1 LVFQNQQ
8 LKRGATER
16 REATVG
22 RRSTSRLLNFLTF
35 QLLDW
40 TSMSEKYFNRHEAE
54 ELLPAIEHYLE
65 EARKQKQALDD
76 ITAEISNAALRI
88 MMLGGSL
95 PPFAE
100 LNHKKAQRD
109 KVAEQLAQ
117 TVDEIQQTGCVVKDL
132 DTGLVD
138 FPSLRGGEKVYL
150 CWKLGE
156 ARIGF
161 WHGLEEGFA
170 GRKPLDDV
178 QPEDEPPQRRR
189 VQ

>member
-1 LVFQNQQ
+1 M
-8 LKRGATER
+8 A
-16 REATVG
+16 
-22 RRSTSRLLNFLTF
+22 
-35 QLLDW
+35 
-40 TSMSEKYFNRHEAE
+40 EKFFNRHQAE
-54 ELLPAIEHYLE
+54 ELLPAIGHYLE
-65 EARKQKQALDD
+65 EARKQKQALDSISAD
-76 ITAEISNAALRI
+76 ISNAALRV

-100 LNHKKAQRD
+100 LNRKKSQRE
-109 KVAEQLAQ
+109 KLAEQLAQ
-117 TVDEIQQTGCVVKDL
+117 TVEEIQQTGCVVKDL

-156 ARIGF
+156 ARIEY

-170 GRKPLDDV
+170 GRKPLDDA
-178 QPEDEPPQRRR
+178 QAGEEPPPPSR

>member
-1 LVFQNQQ
+1 M
-8 LKRGATER
+8 A
-16 REATVG
+16 
-22 RRSTSRLLNFLTF
+22 
-35 QLLDW
+35 
-40 TSMSEKYFNRHEAE
+40 EKYFDRREAE
-54 ELLPAIEHYLE
+54 ELLPTLEPFLE
-65 EARKQKQALDD
+65 EARKQKRALDG

-100 LNHKKAQRD
+100 LNRKKNQRE
-109 KVAEQLAQ
+109 KVAEQLSH
-117 TVDEIQQTGCVVKDL
+117 TVDEIQQTGCLVKDL

-156 ARIGF
+156 ERIGY

-170 GRKPLDDV
+170 GRKPLDDAR
-178 QPEDEPPQRRR
+178 PEEEPPKPSR

>member
-1 LVFQNQQ
+1 M
-8 LKRGATER
+8 A
-16 REATVG
+16 
-22 RRSTSRLLNFLTF
+22 
-35 QLLDW
+35 
-40 TSMSEKYFNRHEAE
+40 EKYFDRHQAE
-54 ELLPAIEHYLE
+54 ELLPEIGQILE
-65 EARKQKQALDD
+65 EARKQKRALDS

-100 LNHKKAQRD
+100 LNRKKTQRE
-109 KVAEQLAQ
+109 KVAEQLTR
-117 TVDEIQQTGCVVKDL
+117 TVDEIQQTGCLVKDL

-156 ARIGF
+156 ARIGY
-161 WHGLEEGFA
+161 WHGIEEGFA
-170 GRKPLDDV
+170 GRKPLDDI
-178 QPEDEPPQRRR
+178 QPEEEPPKSSR

>member
-1 LVFQNQQ
+1 M
-8 LKRGATER
+8 A
-16 REATVG
+16 
-22 RRSTSRLLNFLTF
+22 
-35 QLLDW
+35 
-40 TSMSEKYFNRHEAE
+40 EKFFNRHQAE
-54 ELLPAIEHYLE
+54 ELLPAIGHYLE
-65 EARKQKQALDD
+65 EARKQKQALDSISAD
-76 ITAEISNAALRI
+76 ISNAALRV

-100 LNHKKAQRD
+100 LNRKKTQRE
-109 KVAEQLAQ
+109 KIAEQLAQ
-117 TVDEIQQTGCVVKDL
+117 TVEEIQQTGCVVKDL

-156 ARIGF
+156 ARIEY

-170 GRKPLDDV
+170 GRKPLDDA
-178 QPEDEPPQRRR
+178 QAGEEPPPPSR

>member
-1 LVFQNQQ
+1 MAEKIFD
-8 LKRGATER
+8 R
-16 REATVG
+16 R
-22 RRSTSRLLNFLTF
+22 
-35 QLLDW
+35 
-40 TSMSEKYFNRHEAE
+40 EAE
-54 ELLPAIEHYLE
+54 ELLPAIEPFLE
-65 EARKQKQALDD
+65 EAQKQKRALDS

-100 LNHKKAQRD
+100 LNRKKNQRE
-109 KVAEQLAQ
+109 KVAEQLSQ
-117 TVDEIQQTGCVVKDL
+117 TVDEIQQTGCLVKDL

-156 ARIGF
+156 AHIGF
-161 WHGLEEGFA
+161 WHGIEEGFA
-170 GRKPLDDV
+170 GRKPLDDAR
-178 QPEDEPPQRRR
+178 PEAEPPKSSR